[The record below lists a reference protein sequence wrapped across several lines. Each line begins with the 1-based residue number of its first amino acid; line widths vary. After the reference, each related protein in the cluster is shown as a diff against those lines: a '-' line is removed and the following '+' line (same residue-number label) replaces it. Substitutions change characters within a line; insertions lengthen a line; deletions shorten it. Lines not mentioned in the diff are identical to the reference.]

1 MRNICIF
8 VCLLLVLPLVCVQ
21 QSSLGPVN
29 FIYYKKYM
37 TWKDAQSFCR
47 EKHTD
52 LVTIKDE
59 NENQAFTSIKG
70 WLGLYRENSNS
81 PWKWSRGDENATFL
95 SWADNGKLS

>member
-1 MRNICIF
+1 MRTICIF

-29 FIYYKKYM
+29 IIYYNKGM

-47 EKHTD
+47 EKHID

-59 NENQAFTSIKG
+59 NENQAFFESTG

-81 PWKWSRGDENATFL
+81 PWKWQDLAGFRTGTH
-95 SWADNGKLS
+95 